1 MKPKIL
7 IVEDDPD
14 AYKGLAIRLKANGFV
29 VLQSITAINAL
40 LSAREEQPDVIILD
54 LGLPDLDG
62 YSVLKELKAFPS
74 TACIPVIVLTAR
86 DPQGN
91 QERSYETGAFEFF
104 QKPVNHKWLLESI
117 KRALAETTPKDAR
130 LDSRTVT
137 GSEDS

>member
-14 AYKGLAIRLKANGFV
+14 ASKALAIRLTASGFV
-29 VLQSITAINAL
+29 VSQSITAINTL
-40 LSAREEQPDVIILD
+40 LSAREEEPDLIILD

-62 YSVLKELKAFPS
+62 YSILKELKALPS

-86 DPQGN
+86 EPQGN

-117 KRALAETTPKDAR
+117 SRALAERAVREK
-130 LDSRTVT
+130 SSK
-137 GSEDS
+137 SES

>member
-14 AYKGLAIRLKANGFV
+14 TSKGLAIRLKANGFLV
-29 VLQSITAINAL
+29 HQSITAINTL
-40 LSAREEQPDVIILD
+40 LLARQEQPDLIILD

-62 YSVLKELKAFPS
+62 YSILKELKAFPS
-74 TACIPVIVLTAR
+74 TVGIPVIVLTAR

-104 QKPVNHKWLLESI
+104 QKPVNHKWLLDSI
-117 KRALAETTPKDAR
+117 SRALAQRKASDKLSKNE
-130 LDSRTVT
+130 V
-137 GSEDS
+137 

>member
-7 IVEDDPD
+7 IVEDDLD
-14 AYKGLAIRLKANGFV
+14 SYRGLAIRLKANGFE
-29 VLQSITAINAL
+29 VLQSMTAINTL
-40 LSAREEQPDVIILD
+40 LLAREEQPDVMILD

-62 YSVLKELKAFPS
+62 YSILKELKQFPS

-117 KRALAETTPKDAR
+117 NRALAERKVRDK
-130 LDSRTVT
+130 LSQN
-137 GSEDS
+137 EC